1 MARPIPDDQDDAVL
15 EALRRAP
22 QGAGMEQIEAALSN
36 PPPRRTLQRRMAAL
50 VAQGRV
56 RMVGQRRAA
65 RYFSGNVVHGSGRQI
80 FALTTTLRAE
90 IRIPLSHE
98 AQDALP
104 NVPWKE
110 VTGMRNRLAHA
121 YFDID
126 LDILWRT
133 AREAVPDLLEK
144 LAMFQET
151 GN

>member
-1 MARPIPDDQDDAVL
+1 MQPEDRVRIQHMIGAAESTARFLAGRQRQDLDQDEML
-15 EALRRAP
+15 C
-22 QGAGMEQIEAALSN
+22 
-36 PPPRRTLQRRMAAL
+36 
-50 VAQGRV
+50 
-56 RMVGQRRAA
+56 
-65 RYFSGNVVHGSGRQI
+65 
-80 FALTTTLRAE
+80 FALTRAIE
-90 IRIPLSHE
+90 IIGEAASRVSHE
-98 AQDALP
+98 AQAALP

-144 LAMFQET
+144 LAMLQQT

>member
-1 MARPIPDDQDDAVL
+1 MQPEDRVRIQHMIGAAESTARFLAGRQRQDLDQDEML
-15 EALRRAP
+15 C
-22 QGAGMEQIEAALSN
+22 
-36 PPPRRTLQRRMAAL
+36 
-50 VAQGRV
+50 
-56 RMVGQRRAA
+56 
-65 RYFSGNVVHGSGRQI
+65 
-80 FALTTTLRAE
+80 FALTRAIE
-90 IRIPLSHE
+90 IIGEAASRVSHE

-144 LAMFQET
+144 LSMFQQP